1 MEKDKEFEKAYAEI
15 MWMFRYSYK
24 NKWAPD
30 SIFDGKDRVWVKSFN
45 NLVEKGYITR
55 KKEYPGYKYK
65 WTGVW
70 PEKY

>member
-1 MEKDKEFEKAYAEI
+1 MKTESEAYAEI
-15 MWMFRYSYK
+15 MWMFRYVYR
-24 NKWAPD
+24 NEWAPGN
-30 SIFDGKDRVWVKSFN
+30 IFDGKNRVWIQTFN
-45 NLVEKGYITR
+45 KLVEKGFIKK